1 MSKAPL
7 LIDRTSLARR
17 RARTKAGRGYFLH
30 QEAITDLQ
38 DRLQMI
44 TKPFTDITIVT
55 GHPAPWAEAFPTA
68 QVVPDDEVLNLL
80 PASNDLVI
88 HAMSLHWAN
97 DPLGQMIQ
105 CRRALRPDGLF
116 LASLLGGKTLNE
128 LRSAMSEAETSWMI
142 FAQWVKQMH
151 NWRDHANSPPATCFK
166 RPKKFTVPVS
176 VCPMADCLPHMNK
189 YVLLDGRQ
197 MTAIPNLCGP
207 VLPKCDWQRR

>member
-7 LIDRTSLARR
+7 LIDRSSLARR
-17 RARTKAGRGYFLH
+17 RSRSKAGRGYFLH
-30 QEAITDLQ
+30 QEAISDLQ

-68 QVVPDDEVLNLL
+68 RILPDDEVLNLL
-80 PASNDLVI
+80 PNSNDLVI

-128 LRSAMSEAETSWMI
+128 LRIALAEAEMPALISLREKYKD
-142 FAQWVKQMH
+142 AQPL
-151 NWRDHANSPPATCFK
+151 RDAKILGCI
-166 RPKKFTVPVS
+166 
-176 VCPMADCLPHMNK
+176 HMTIQTA
-189 YVLLDGRQ
+189 VLIETLVALGAEVR
-197 MTAIPNLCGP
+197 
-207 VLPKCDWQRR
+207 WSS